1 MEQRASLQGPM
12 RAALAGLA
20 PYNAGLSADRVRE
33 RYGITQIVKL
43 ASNESPFGPSP
54 AVRAAVTAALGDVA
68 LYPDP
73 YCTALRAA
81 IASAN
86 GVARERLV
94 FGNGSEDL
102 LSVISRAFL
111 DPGDRIVIS
120 SPTFSVYADSAIMMG
135 AAVVDVSRRA
145 DLTLDVDAVCT
156 AVSEKPKLLFLCNP
170 NNPTGTSINRKDF
183 ERICRVAGPSTL
195 IVADEAYFE
204 YASTEAD
211 YPRSLEILPTMSAP
225 WIVLRTFSKAYGLA
239 GMRVGYGIASSPE
252 IARQVELARGAFNV
266 NHLAQI
272 AALAAWNDPAHMA
285 RTVAHNRAE
294 MPRLAAALK
303 DRGFAPAA
311 SAANFLFFDVW
322 QDARHIADRLL
333 AHGVIV
339 KPWGGQYGSHVRVTV
354 GTAAENLAFLA
365 ALDRVVSEGAAH
377 AGR

>member
-1 MEQRASLQGPM
+1 MEQRASIHGPM

-33 RYGITQIVKL
+33 RYGIRQIVKL

-54 AVRAAVTAALGDVA
+54 AVRAVVTAALGDVA

-73 YCTALRAA
+73 YCTALRTA

-86 GVARERLV
+86 SVANERLV

-120 SPTFSVYADSAIMMG
+120 SPTFSVYADSAVMMG
-135 AAVVDVSRRA
+135 ATVIDVPRRP
-145 DLTLDVDAVCT
+145 DLMLDVDAVCA
-156 AVSEKPKLLFLCNP
+156 AVLNQPKLVFLCNP
-170 NNPTGTSINRKDF
+170 NNPTGTLIKREDF
-183 ERICRVAGPSTL
+183 ERICSIAGPSTL

-211 YPRSLEILPTMSAP
+211 YPRSLEILPSLSAP

-252 IARQVELARGAFNV
+252 IARQVELARTAFNV
-266 NHLAQI
+266 NHLAQV
-272 AALAAWNDPAHMA
+272 AALAAWNDPAHVA
-285 RTVAHNRAE
+285 RTVAHNRIE
-294 MPRLAAALK
+294 MPRLAAALRE
-303 DRGFAPAA
+303 RGFAPAV
-311 SAANFLFFDVW
+311 SAANFIFFDVR
-322 QDARHIADRLL
+322 QDARQVAERLL
-333 AHGVIV
+333 VQGVIV
-339 KPWGGQYGSHVRVTV
+339 KPWGGQYGSHMRVTV

-365 ALDRVVSEGAAH
+365 ALDQVLSH
-377 AGR
+377 AP